1 MESIPVFK
9 KGGRIQPTE
18 NIIPNG
24 VLHEEE
30 NSLGDKGMPVVHC
43 KNNTCSKKYEIE
55 RDELIFTLAATKKTE
70 ELARSGNLKELG
82 RFVKA
87 QLLDNTHSFTDKYK
101 ELNNRGVENGTIYA

>member
-1 MESIPVFK
+1 M
-9 KGGRIQPTE
+9 
-18 NIIPNG
+18 
-24 VLHEEE
+24 
-30 NSLGDKGMPVVHC
+30 VHC

-70 ELARSGNLKELG
+70 ELAKSGNLKELG